1 MNENI
6 FQFTET
12 LQIEIFPTG
21 SPNGIVRPNSLWT
34 AGCCVAPGA
43 SAQSIAVWGNNDKID
58 AETEPML
65 LTDLEKLLVTSKSPP
80 ANLFP
85 AFPGCRT
92 NPYLTLD
99 QLSSVIQWN
108 HAVSSYCCIAVKE
121 TYCMQNSL
129 SLSWSGKI
137 IHLNKGTWVNSW
149 CCLL

>member
-99 QLSSVIQWN
+99 QLSSVIQ
-108 HAVSSYCCIAVKE
+108 
-121 TYCMQNSL
+121 
-129 SLSWSGKI
+129 
-137 IHLNKGTWVNSW
+137 
-149 CCLL
+149 